1 MDKEIIYLLVFAL
14 SFMIIFPM
22 VFYSARSLDFS
33 KIVRPNQ
40 VKLFYVLL
48 YIVTIVVTF
57 LGAFFIEHIV
67 RLILEVI
74 KR

>member
-14 SFMIIFPM
+14 SFMVIFPM
-22 VFYSARSLDFS
+22 VFYSIRSLDFS

-48 YIVTIVVTF
+48 YITAIVITF